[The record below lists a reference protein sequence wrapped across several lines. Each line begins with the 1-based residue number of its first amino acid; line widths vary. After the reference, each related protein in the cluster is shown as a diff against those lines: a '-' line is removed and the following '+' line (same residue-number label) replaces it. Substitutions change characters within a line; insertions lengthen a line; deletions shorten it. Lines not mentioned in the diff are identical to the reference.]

1 MRKPDLRRQVQW
13 VGDHRLPAQPI
24 GPGKTADSVAHR
36 TGPGAHEGQARHPGH
51 DQPTRH
57 AGSTAR
63 GVCLMDAH
71 APETE
76 YRSSMQAAALAFLQL
91 HRAEH
96 LGDDEQLADRAVS
109 YLVRALEVP
118 LFLAPRLVELA
129 MSELLR
135 PDW

>member
-1 MRKPDLRRQVQW
+1 
-13 VGDHRLPAQPI
+13 
-24 GPGKTADSVAHR
+24 
-36 TGPGAHEGQARHPGH
+36 
-51 DQPTRH
+51 
-57 AGSTAR
+57 
-63 GVCLMDAH
+63 MDAH

-109 YLVRALEVP
+109 YLVRAMEVP

-135 PDW
+135 PDWVGIDPGSNDQADICLIDIRSGQRLLVHRRILPTAFLARFITR